1 MKPGIPYTATLSG
14 KSTLLAE
21 TFAILRELDLGRT
34 VAEVKS
40 LVMAADLLG
49 KLTQSTRKSVW
60 DHLHTRYLGDEAR
73 AATLAR
79 MVTRTPDRQTAH
91 LVLLFEMCRSLPV
104 LRDAVVGC
112 VYPRYAAGFSGVS
125 KADLQR
131 FFDASADSHPELIT
145 WSPQTRDKVVSNILT
160 ILRDLGLLTGSQ
172 SKQFARLY
180 VPLPAFVY
188 VLYRL
193 AGDGVST
200 AQGVLAHEDWRL
212 FLFESADVQ
221 ALLAEASAAG
231 YCTFKVQGDVYSLD
245 LRFPSL
251 EACVESLTGEVRG
264 AGALAVT

>member
-1 MKPGIPYTATLSG
+1 MKSSPPYTATLSG
-14 KSTLLAE
+14 KSTLLTE
-21 TFAILRELDLGRT
+21 TFAVLRELDRGHT
-34 VAEVKS
+34 IAEVKA
-40 LVMAADLLG
+40 LVMEADLLG
-49 KLTQSTRKSVW
+49 KLTDSTRRSVW
-60 DHLHTRYLGDEAR
+60 DHIHTRYLIDEAR

-79 MVTRTPDRQTAH
+79 VVTRAPDRQTAH

-112 VYPRYAAGFSGVS
+112 VYPRYAAGFSGVG

-131 FFDASADSHPELIT
+131 FFDESTGSHPELNT

-160 ILRDLGLLTGSQ
+160 ILRDLGLLSGSQ

-193 AGDGVST
+193 AQDGVRT

-212 FLFESADVQ
+212 FLLESDDVQ

-251 EACVESLTGEVRG
+251 EACVESLTGEV
-264 AGALAVT
+264 